1 MDTVIEVEGLRK
13 EYRRV
18 RGSRTVAVDGLDL
31 AVPRGGVFGFL
42 GPNGAGKTTTIRCLL
57 GLVRPT
63 GGRCRLLGQE
73 PAGLHKVIGRV
84 GSIVESPAMYPR
96 FSARRNLE
104 LLGRI
109 SGIGRTR
116 VGEVLEEV
124 GLAERADDQVKTYS
138 LGMKQR
144 LGIAGALLKD
154 PEVLILDEP
163 ANGLDPAGI
172 VEVRELMRRLGSQG
186 RTVFVSSHI
195 LNEVQQ
201 TADRVAILAKGKQ
214 VATGPVH
221 EVLTAGHVAGLL
233 VRLDD
238 VPEGL
243 RILGEAG
250 IEATADDGLI
260 RVGLPPA
267 EAARVTRTLAD
278 RGPLPHRA
286 PRRRGRPRDRL
297 PRAHGWRVDG
307 GRAMTGLL
315 ASEFRRFR
323 SRRLVKVLVALELL
337 AIVAT
342 GVIVFLTQ
350 EYALVG
356 LPDVLMG
363 TSLVLV
369 SVGWMLGASAI
380 GADWHAG
387 HLTTILTWEP
397 RRGRVLFAKIA
408 AALTGVFVL
417 SLVIQALLGVALAA
431 AAAGAGS
438 TAGADSAWLAE
449 SAGVALRVAVLSTI
463 FAGFGFGLASAG
475 RNTAVAL
482 GVGFGYLVIVEN
494 LVRGLRPQWTP
505 WLLTDNSGLFILGS
519 PIDFPQVGRSTVG
532 AGLYLAAVGAALLL
546 AAAGLFRARDVN

>member
-31 AVPRGGVFGFL
+31 AVPQGGVFGFL

-116 VGEVLEEV
+116 VREVLEEV

-154 PEVLILDEP
+154 PEILILDEP

-172 VEVRELMRRLGSQG
+172 VEVRELMRRLGSEG

-201 TADRVAILAKGKQ
+201 TADRVAILANGRT

-221 EVLTAGHVAGLL
+221 EVLTAGRAAGLV

-238 VPEGL
+238 VINGL
-243 RILGEAG
+243 RALTDAG
-250 IEATADDGLI
+250 IRATSNDGVI
-260 RVGLPPA
+260 RVDLPP
-267 EAARVTRTLAD
+267 EDAARVTRTLA
-278 RGPLPHRA
+278 
-286 PRRRGRPRDRL
+286 
-297 PRAHGWRVDG
+297 
-307 GRAMTGLL
+307 
-315 ASEFRRFR
+315 E
-323 SRRLVKVLVALELL
+323 
-337 AIVAT
+337 
-342 GVIVFLTQ
+342 Q
-350 EYALVG
+350 
-356 LPDVLMG
+356 
-363 TSLVLV
+363 
-369 SVGWMLGASAI
+369 
-380 GADWHAG
+380 
-387 HLTTILTWEP
+387 
-397 RRGRVLFAKIA
+397 
-408 AALTGVFVL
+408 
-417 SLVIQALLGVALAA
+417 
-431 AAAGAGS
+431 
-438 TAGADSAWLAE
+438 
-449 SAGVALRVAVLSTI
+449 
-463 FAGFGFGLASAG
+463 
-475 RNTAVAL
+475 
-482 GVGFGYLVIVEN
+482 
-494 LVRGLRPQWTP
+494 
-505 WLLTDNSGLFILGS
+505 
-519 PIDFPQVGRSTVG
+519 
-532 AGLYLAAVGAALLL
+532 GLYLTELRPDEADLETVFLELTSGDPKER
-546 AAAGLFRARDVN
+546 G